1 MRLAVSALGVVGI
14 VIVIFS
20 IGAPWLTA
28 QIEEWETTRTLWDH
42 SDYIGVTP
50 DSERFAYSVA
60 VYMVVVG
67 VAISV
72 SSLLGGFI
80 VLAGTCTFVIGRLF
94 DDTLDNMGGGS
105 APVDSSLSL
114 GIGVYIALVG
124 AVVII
129 LSIAYP
135 MDVEIGGR
143 TGRPKFRTWYLSRK

>member
-1 MRLAVSALGVVGI
+1 MRLAVSALGVIGI
-14 VIVIFS
+14 VIVVFS
-20 IGAPWLTA
+20 IGSTWLTI
-28 QIEEWETTRTLWDH
+28 QVEEWEAADTLWDC
-42 SDYIGVTP
+42 SIYVGVTP

-72 SSLLGGFI
+72 SSLLGGFV
-80 VLAGTCTFVIGRLF
+80 VLAGTCTFMIGRLF
-94 DDTLDNMGGGS
+94 DDTLANMGGGT
-105 APVDSSLSL
+105 PVGSSLSL

-135 MDVEIGGR
+135 MHVEIGGR
-143 TGRPKFRTWYLSRK
+143 TGRPKFRTWHLSRK